1 MQIIDESSKIQ
12 ELQEKSDQK
21 VQANFNQEQHK
32 FLDEIIPII
41 DKLQKKR
48 FVASVFVEA
57 GNIIVTYDNGFKG
70 KIKLPN
76 FDNSAFKDECL
87 KYVNIKLLE
96 QKSEILSL
104 LREKT
109 NKIAKQEGPQGQKG
123 DTGKTG
129 EKGERGNSIKDAN
142 IEQDGHLIIKTDDK
156 EIDAGEVSLKRFY
169 GGIGGITYSNELGMP
184 KSVGGLKKG
193 TRFSN
198 VDFRVLMTKL
208 LYGYEFPFFNIFT
221 IEQLEQKVEIGYT
234 LPAIKTKVLF
244 EIQNTELLKK
254 KTIRIKQ
261 DDNVLLDKLPNS
273 SPVYITTHEV
283 RYDTIGS
290 SVFEISAYDTTGV
303 SFNSYFTVSFLYRI
317 YYGEYT
323 EDITDTG
330 FDNPLKVLRASELV
344 SDIEGE
350 YLFLPTAYKWFCY
363 PAILGEHYVFY
374 ELESDVGIVMD
385 DVRKI
390 TIKNEYGLQV
400 EYNCYRSLNEINQE
414 FIMGVKHG

>member
-1 MQIIDESSKIQ
+1 MQITE
-12 ELQEKSDQK
+12 ELKEKSDQK
-21 VQANFNQEQHK
+21 EQQK
-32 FLDEIIPII
+32 FLDEIMPII

-48 FVASVFVEA
+48 FVASVFVEDS
-57 GNIIVTYDNGFKG
+57 NIIVTYDNGFKG
-70 KIKLPN
+70 RIKLPK
-76 FDNSAFKDECL
+76 FDNSAFRDECL

-96 QKSEILSL
+96 QKAEVLAC
-104 LREKT
+104 LRDRI
-109 NKIAKQEGPQGQKG
+109 NKIEKQQGPQGQKG

-129 EKGERGNSIKDAN
+129 EKGERGNSIKDAT

-156 EIDAGEVSLKRFY
+156 EIDAGEVSFKRFY

-208 LYGYEFPFFNIFT
+208 LYGYEFPFFNIFN

-234 LPAIKTKVLF
+234 LPAINTKAVF
-244 EIQNTELLKK
+244 EIQNTELLKENS
-254 KTIRIKQ
+254 IRIKQ
-261 DDNVLLDKLPNS
+261 DDDVLLDNLPNS
-273 SPVYITTHEV
+273 SPVDITTHEV
-283 RYDTIGS
+283 KYDTLGS

-303 SFNSYFTVSFLYRI
+303 SFNSYFTVSFLYKI

-330 FDNPLKVLRASELV
+330 FDNPLKVLRAKELV
-344 SDIEGE
+344 ADIEGE
-350 YLFLPTAYKWFCY
+350 YLFLPIAYKWFCY

-385 DVRKI
+385 EVKKVI
-390 TIKNEYGLQV
+390 VKNEYGLTI
-400 EYNCYRSLNEINQE
+400 EYNCYRSLNEIAEE
-414 FIMGVKHG
+414 FIMGVKRG